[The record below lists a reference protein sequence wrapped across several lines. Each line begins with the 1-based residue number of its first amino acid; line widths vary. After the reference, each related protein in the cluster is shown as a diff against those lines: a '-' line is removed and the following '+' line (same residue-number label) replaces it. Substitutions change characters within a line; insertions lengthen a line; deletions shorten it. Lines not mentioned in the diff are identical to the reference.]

1 MEEKEKTA
9 VPNKLTYEQLEQLA
23 MQLQAQFRNID
34 FASIRLDWLFR
45 VLEHRESLSESF
57 VMKCAMEIEK
67 LLTIDNK
74 KDTTED

>member
-23 MQLQAQFRNID
+23 MQLQAQLRNID